1 MKNKVTFVVAILL
14 LVLLLLYS
22 ITYQVR
28 FDEVAVVTRFGRA
41 EGESAVRNAR
51 AEVDESGLHFK
62 LPYPIDAVKTYDKRV
77 QVLEDRPEEQQT
89 LDNVSVVI
97 QSYLAWRVS
106 DPLAFARALST
117 IDGAEKLLR
126 TKLRDARKIVGA
138 RYTFADLA
146 NSDPAKLKLDEL
158 EQAILKRL
166 NEDLSVEA
174 QKAGRAYGVELV
186 SVGIKRVLLAPKTT
200 EEVFNRM
207 KSTRQTMAEGY
218 RQEGNSRAEQIKAD
232 AESMKRTIL
241 SFAESRAKQIRSE
254 GEEAASKYLEV
265 FSKDPQ
271 FAIDLQKFDALREM
285 FAESA
290 KGKTTIMLDSSNPL
304 FDWFGTPPAG
314 PNEKRGPVPAVTEKE
329 PVAHKD

>member
-1 MKNKVTFVVAILL
+1 MKNTVTFVVAIVL

-41 EGESAVRNAR
+41 EGDSAVRNAK

-97 QSYLAWRVS
+97 QSYLAWRIS
-106 DPLAFARALST
+106 EPLAFYRALST
-117 IDGAEKLLR
+117 VEEAEKLLR

-146 NSDPAKLKLDEL
+146 NSDPQKLKLDEL
-158 EQAILKRL
+158 EQTILARL
-166 NEDLSVEA
+166 NEDLSGEA
-174 QKAGRAYGVELV
+174 QKAGRSYGVELV
-186 SVGIKRVLLAPKTT
+186 SVGIKRILLAPKTT

-218 RQEGNSRAEQIKAD
+218 RQEGNSRAQQIKAD
-232 AESMKRTIL
+232 AESMKKTIL
-241 SFAESRAKQIRSE
+241 SFAEGRAKQIRSE
-254 GEEAASKYLEV
+254 GEEAASKDLEV
-265 FSKDPQ
+265 FSTDPQ
-271 FAIDLQKFDALREM
+271 FAIDLQKFDALRQM
-285 FAESA
+285 FSDSA
-290 KGKTTIMLDSSNPL
+290 KGKTTIMFDAGNPL
-304 FDWFGTPPAG
+304 FRWFEKPPAG
-314 PNEKRGPVPAVTEKE
+314 PAEQKGPVPASVEKE
-329 PVAHKD
+329 PVAAKD